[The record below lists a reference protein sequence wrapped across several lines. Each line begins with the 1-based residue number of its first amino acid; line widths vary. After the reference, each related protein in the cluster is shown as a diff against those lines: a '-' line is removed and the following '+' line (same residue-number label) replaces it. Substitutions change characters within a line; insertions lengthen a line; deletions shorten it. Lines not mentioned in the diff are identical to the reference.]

1 VSHRRGPIL
10 CSGTG
15 IRPGALSHGAAGNRG
30 DREPAPEPED
40 PPFIDDAGGV
50 SPALIECPPCCPDS
64 GEFRDFPVVRFGVL
78 NDLALGV
85 FECRVDVL
93 EDHSMHL

>member
-1 VSHRRGPIL
+1 MSAPVTSPTVRPATGG
-10 CSGTG
+10 SGA
-15 IRPGALSHGAAGNRG
+15 RAGAV
-30 DREPAPEPED
+30 DRA
-40 PPFIDDAGGV
+40 FIDDAGGV